1 MVSSRSLSLNRCKFT
16 DSEDYILSGHAS
28 VLLGTLAG
36 ACHHNSFS
44 INKKS
49 CFVSLQTPCAVIS
62 LGNVCGNIR
71 RTCWCLG
78 LEREMKKKQHILVHR
93 GRQLIY
99 LELML
104 MVWTTTGLL
113 HCHQCAN
120 VGFCGLTITDI
131 SLMRIQTEF

>member
-1 MVSSRSLSLNRCKFT
+1 MVSSRSLSRNRCKST
-16 DSEDYILSGHAS
+16 DSENCILSGHAS

-36 ACHHNSFS
+36 TCHHNSFS

-49 CFVSLQTPCAVIS
+49 HFKFLFCFIANSLCCYQSWECLWEHQRDLLVSGA
-62 LGNVCGNIR
+62 R
-71 RTCWCLG
+71 KR
-78 LEREMKKKQHILVHR
+78 KHILVHR

-104 MVWTTTGLL
+104 MAWTTTGLL
-113 HCHQCAN
+113 QCHQCAN